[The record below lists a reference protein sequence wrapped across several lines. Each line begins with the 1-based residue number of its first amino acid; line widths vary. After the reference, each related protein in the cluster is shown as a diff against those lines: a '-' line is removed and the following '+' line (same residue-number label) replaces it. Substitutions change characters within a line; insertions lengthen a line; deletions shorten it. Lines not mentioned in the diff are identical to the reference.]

1 MSLSLKIAIRYLFS
15 KKSHSAIN
23 TISIVSICGVAITT
37 MALICTLSVYNGFQD
52 LIASLYSS
60 LDPQIKITPA
70 TGKTFSLETPAIK
83 ELAQWPEIEEIAP
96 VIEENALLIYRNNQ
110 TPVLLKGVP
119 DNYAQVTQIDSILL
133 DGEFL
138 LRDSIANYATIGVG
152 VANRLEVRAHYVYPL
167 SVYTPKRKAKVNLAN
182 PSTAFNE
189 DRMFAAAVFSV
200 NQPEYDDQMVIV
212 PLDMATELFDY
223 EHQATALEI
232 KLKDGNSEK
241 QTLSK
246 LSEHLGKDF
255 IVKDRMMQ
263 QETSFRMMQIEKW
276 MTFLILAFILMIA
289 TFNVIGSLSM
299 LIIDKQ
305 NDIKTLRNLGADE
318 NLISKIFFTEG
329 WLISAIGAGT
339 GLIAGICLCW
349 LQQEYGLLQLG
360 QTSGAFVVDAY
371 PVRLL
376 WSDALA
382 VLAIV
387 TLLGLPAAWYPVK
400 YLRNKWLKQSDDN

>member
-23 TISIVSICGVAITT
+23 IISMVSICGVAVTT

-70 TGKTFSLETPAIK
+70 TGKTLSLQDPSIK
-83 ELAQWPEIEEIAP
+83 SLTEWQEIDAIAP
-96 VIEENALLIYRNNQ
+96 VIEENALLIYRNRQ
-110 TPVLLKGVP
+110 MPVLLKGVP
-119 DNYAQVTQIDSILL
+119 DNYTRVSNIDSILL
-133 DGEFL
+133 DGNFFL
-138 LRDSIANYATIGVG
+138 KDSIANYATIGVG
-152 VANRLEVRAHYVYPL
+152 VANRLEVGAHYVYPL
-167 SVYTPKRKAKVNLAN
+167 FVYTPKRKAKVNLAN
-182 PSTAFNE
+182 PSNAFNE
-189 DRMFAAAVFSV
+189 DRMFATAVFSV

-212 PLDMATELFDY
+212 PLDMATKLFDY
-223 EHQATALEI
+223 SHQASALEI
-232 KLKDGNSEK
+232 KLKPGTNEK
-241 QTLSK
+241 RTISS
-246 LSEHLGKDF
+246 LSEHLGEGYL
-255 IVKDRMMQ
+255 VKDRMMQ

-305 NDIKTLRNLGADE
+305 NDIKTLQNLGADE
-318 NLISKIFFTEG
+318 KLISRIFLTEG

-339 GLIAGICLCW
+339 GLIAGIFLCW
-349 LQQEYGLLQLG
+349 LQQEYGLLRLG
-360 QTSGAFVVDAY
+360 QTSGAFIVDAY
-371 PVRLL
+371 PIHLL
-376 WSDALA
+376 WSDAFA

-387 TLLGLPAAWYPVK
+387 TLLGFPAAWYPVK
-400 YLRNKWLKQSDDN
+400 YLRNKWLRTK

>member
-23 TISIVSICGVAITT
+23 IISMVSICGVAVTT

-70 TGKTFSLETPAIK
+70 TGKTLSLQDPSIK
-83 ELAQWPEIEEIAP
+83 SLTEWQEIDAIAP
-96 VIEENALLIYRNNQ
+96 VIEENALLIYRNRQ
-110 TPVLLKGVP
+110 MPVLLKGVP
-119 DNYAQVTQIDSILL
+119 DNYTRVSNIDSILL
-133 DGEFL
+133 DGNFFL
-138 LRDSIANYATIGVG
+138 KDSIANYATIGVG
-152 VANRLEVRAHYVYPL
+152 VANRLEVGAHYVYPL
-167 SVYTPKRKAKVNLAN
+167 FVYTPKRKAKVNLAN
-182 PSTAFNE
+182 PSNAFNE
-189 DRMFAAAVFSV
+189 DRMFATAVFSV

-212 PLDMATELFDY
+212 PLDMATKLFDY
-223 EHQATALEI
+223 SHQASALEI
-232 KLKDGNSEK
+232 KLKPGTNEK
-241 QTLSK
+241 RTISS
-246 LSEHLGKDF
+246 LSEHLGENYL
-255 IVKDRMMQ
+255 VKDRMMQ

-305 NDIKTLRNLGADE
+305 NDIKTLQNLGADE
-318 NLISKIFFTEG
+318 KLISRIFLTEG

-339 GLIAGICLCW
+339 GLIAGIFLCW
-349 LQQEYGLLQLG
+349 LQQEYGLLRLG
-360 QTSGAFVVDAY
+360 QTSGAFIVDAY
-371 PVRLL
+371 PIHLL
-376 WSDALA
+376 WSDAFA

-387 TLLGLPAAWYPVK
+387 TLLGFPAAWYPVK
-400 YLRNKWLKQSDDN
+400 YLRNKWLRTK

>member
-23 TISIVSICGVAITT
+23 IISMVSICGVAVTT

-70 TGKTFSLETPAIK
+70 TGKTLSLQDPSIK
-83 ELAQWPEIEEIAP
+83 SLTEWQEIDAIAP
-96 VIEENALLIYRNNQ
+96 VIEENALLIYRNRQ
-110 TPVLLKGVP
+110 MPVLLKGVP
-119 DNYAQVTQIDSILL
+119 DNYTRVSNIDSILL
-133 DGEFL
+133 DGNFFL
-138 LRDSIANYATIGVG
+138 KDSIANYATIGVG
-152 VANRLEVRAHYVYPL
+152 VANRLEVGAHYVYPL
-167 SVYTPKRKAKVNLAN
+167 FVYTPKRKAKVNLAN
-182 PSTAFNE
+182 PSNAFNE
-189 DRMFAAAVFSV
+189 DRMFATAVFSV

-212 PLDMATELFDY
+212 PLDMATKLFDY
-223 EHQATALEI
+223 SHQASALEI
-232 KLKDGNSEK
+232 KLKPGTNEK
-241 QTLSK
+241 RTISS
-246 LSEHLGKDF
+246 LSEHLGEDYL
-255 IVKDRMMQ
+255 VKDRMMQ

-305 NDIKTLRNLGADE
+305 NDIKTLQNLGADE
-318 NLISKIFFTEG
+318 KLISRIFLTEG

-339 GLIAGICLCW
+339 GLIAGIFLCW
-349 LQQEYGLLQLG
+349 LQQEYGLLRLG
-360 QTSGAFVVDAY
+360 QTSGAFIVDAY
-371 PVRLL
+371 PIHLL
-376 WSDALA
+376 WSDAFA

-387 TLLGLPAAWYPVK
+387 TLLGFPAAWYPVK
-400 YLRNKWLKQSDDN
+400 YLRNKWLRTK

>member
-1 MSLSLKIAIRYLFS
+1 MSLSLKIAVRYLFS

-23 TISIVSICGVAITT
+23 IISMVSICGVAVTT

-60 LDPQIKITPA
+60 LDPQIKVIPA
-70 TGKTFSLETPAIK
+70 TGKTLLLQDPSIKSLAEW
-83 ELAQWPEIEEIAP
+83 QEIDAIAP
-96 VIEENALLIYRNNQ
+96 VIEENALLIYRNRQ
-110 TPVLLKGVP
+110 MPVLLKGVP
-119 DNYAQVTQIDSILL
+119 DNYSQVSNIDSILL
-133 DGEFL
+133 DGNFFL
-138 LRDSIANYATIGVG
+138 KDSVANYATIGVG
-152 VANRLEVRAHYVYPL
+152 VANRLEVGAHYVYPL

-182 PSTAFNE
+182 PSNAFNE
-189 DRMFAAAVFSV
+189 DQMFATAVFSV

-212 PLDMATELFDY
+212 PLDMAAKLFDY
-223 EHQATALEI
+223 PQQASALEI
-232 KLKDGNSEK
+232 KLKPKTNEK
-241 QTLSK
+241 RVIAS
-246 LSEHLGKDF
+246 LSEHLGKDYL
-255 IVKDRMMQ
+255 VKDRMMQ

-305 NDIKTLRNLGADE
+305 NDIKTLQNLGADE
-318 NLISKIFFTEG
+318 KLISRIFLTEG

-339 GLIAGICLCW
+339 GLIAGIFLCW
-349 LQQEYGLLQLG
+349 LQQEYGLLRLG
-360 QTSGAFVVDAY
+360 QTSGAFIVDAY

-400 YLRNKWLKQSDDN
+400 YLRNKWLRTE